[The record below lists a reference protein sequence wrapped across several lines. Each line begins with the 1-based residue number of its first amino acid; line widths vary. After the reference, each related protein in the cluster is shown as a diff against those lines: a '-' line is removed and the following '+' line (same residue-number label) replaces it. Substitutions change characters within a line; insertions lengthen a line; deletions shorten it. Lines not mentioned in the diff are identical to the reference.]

1 VKKIYL
7 ILFLSGI
14 FMISCQT
21 NKTGEMETK
30 NPFFEKYETPF
41 NVPDFEQ
48 INNDHF
54 IPAFR
59 KGMEDQMKEIEV
71 IANNNEEPS
80 FENTVVALEES
91 GVLLTRVSN
100 VFYNLLS
107 SITNDTLQN
116 IAKKVAPELSKH
128 RDDILLNAHL
138 FSRIKIVYGN
148 MDSLELNP
156 EQAKLL
162 DEAYKRFVRGGA
174 NLDENN
180 QGKLRKINEKLSLL
194 SLSFGDNLLAETNSF
209 TLVIDN
215 KEDLAG
221 LPEPVIAFAA
231 ETAAQKEMEGKWVFT
246 LQKPSM
252 IPFLQYSEKRNLRE
266 KIFKAYINRCNNGN
280 EYDNK
285 ENVVEIASLRLERAV
300 LLGYKNHADYVLEE
314 NMAKEPQKVYDFLNK
329 IWDPALLVATKEAN
343 ELQKMM
349 DAEGKN
355 GQLHPSDWWY
365 FAEKLRQQKYEL
377 DEEMLRPYFVLDNVR
392 EGAFYVAARLYGL
405 KIEERSDI
413 PKYHK
418 DVQVYEV
425 KEADGSHVGILYMDF
440 FPRDSKRGG
449 AWMSSYRKQYRRD
462 GENITPVITTNFNF
476 TKPIGDKPALLNF
489 EEVSTLFHEFGHALH
504 GLLSN
509 CQYRSLSGTSVA
521 RDFVELPSQIME
533 NWAAEPE
540 VMKVYAK
547 HYETGEPIPEN
558 LVEKLKKSKH
568 FNQGF
573 VAVEYLS
580 ACFLDMDW
588 HTIKKT
594 TEIDMLDF
602 EDISMNNIKMIPEI
616 VVRYRSTYFA
626 HIFSGGYSSGY
637 YSYIWAEVL
646 DADAFAAFKET
657 SLFDS
662 ETATKFRKNVLERG
676 GTDDPMNLYIK
687 FRGAEPKIE
696 PMLQRKGLN

>member
-1 VKKIYL
+1 
-7 ILFLSGI
+7 
-14 FMISCQT
+14 MISCQS
-21 NKTGEMETK
+21 NKTDEMEIK

-59 KGMEDQMKEIEV
+59 RGMEDQMKEIDV

-80 FENTVVALEES
+80 FENTVVAIEES
-91 GVLLTRVSN
+91 GGLLTNVSN

-107 SITNDTLQN
+107 SFTNDTLQN
-116 IAKKVAPELSKH
+116 IAKEIASDLSKH
-128 RDDILLNAHL
+128 RDDILLNAPL
-138 FSRIKIVYGN
+138 FSRIKIVYDN
-148 MDSLELNP
+148 MDALELNP

-174 NLDENN
+174 NLDEND
-180 QGKLRKINEKLSLL
+180 QEKLRKINGELSLL
-194 SLSFGDNLLAETNSF
+194 SLDFGDNLLAETNLF
-209 TLVIDN
+209 TLVIDK
-215 KEDLAG
+215 KEDLIG
-221 LPEPVIAFAA
+221 LPGQVITSAA

-252 IPFLQYSEKRNLRE
+252 IPFLQYSEKGNLRE
-266 KIFKAYINRCNNGN
+266 EIFKAYINRCNNGN

-285 ENVVEIASLRLERAV
+285 EKVTEIATLRLKRAV
-300 LLGYKNHADYVLEE
+300 LLGYQNHADYVLEE
-314 NMAKEPQKVYDFLNK
+314 NMAKEPQKVYDFLNN
-329 IWDPALLVATKEAN
+329 IWDPALLVAKKEAD

-392 EGAFYVAARLYGL
+392 EGAFYVANRLYGL

-425 KEADGSHVGILYMDF
+425 KETDGSHVGILYMDF

-476 TKPIGDKPALLNF
+476 TKPTGDKPALLNF

-509 CQYRSLSGTSVA
+509 CQYRSLSGTSVP
-521 RDFVELPSQIME
+521 RDFVELPAQIME

-573 VAVEYLS
+573 VSVEYLS

-588 HTIKKT
+588 HTIEKT
-594 TEIDMLDF
+594 TEIDILDF
-602 EDISMNNIKMIPEI
+602 EDISMDNIKMIPEI
-616 VVRYRSTYFA
+616 VVRYRSTYFV

-646 DADAFAAFKET
+646 DADAFEAFKET

-676 GTDDPMNLYIK
+676 GTDDPMKLYKK

-696 PMLQRKGLN
+696 PMLKRKGLI

>member
-1 VKKIYL
+1 
-7 ILFLSGI
+7 
-14 FMISCQT
+14 MISCQT

-80 FENTVVALEES
+80 FENTVVVLEES
-91 GVLLTRVSN
+91 GVLLIRVSN

-116 IAKKVAPELSKH
+116 IAKKIAPELSKH

-138 FSRIKIVYGN
+138 FSRIKIVYVN

-174 NLDENN
+174 NLDEND
-180 QGKLRKINEKLSLL
+180 QGEFRKINEKLSLL

-221 LPEPVIAFAA
+221 LPEPVIASAA

-252 IPFLQYSEKRNLRE
+252 IPFFQYSEKRNLRE

-280 EYDNK
+280 GYDNK
-285 ENVVEIASLRLERAV
+285 ENVVKIASLRLERAV

-329 IWDPALLVATKEAN
+329 IWDPALLVATKEAD
-343 ELQKMM
+343 ELQKVM

-365 FAEKLRQQKYEL
+365 YAEKLRQQKYEL

-476 TKPIGDKPALLNF
+476 TKPTGDKPALLNF

-521 RDFVELPSQIME
+521 RDFVELPAQIME
-533 NWAAEPE
+533 NWATEPE

-547 HYETGEPIPEN
+547 HYETGEPIPKN

-588 HTIKKT
+588 HTINKT

-602 EDISMNNIKMIPEI
+602 EDISMDNIKMIPEI

-662 ETATKFRKNVLERG
+662 KTATKFRENVLERG
-676 GTDDPMNLYIK
+676 GTDDPMKLYKK

-696 PMLQRKGLN
+696 PMLQRKGLI

>member
-1 VKKIYL
+1 
-7 ILFLSGI
+7 
-14 FMISCQT
+14 MISCQT

-138 FSRIKIVYGN
+138 FSRTKIVYGN

-174 NLDENN
+174 NLDEND

-221 LPEPVIAFAA
+221 LPEPVIASAA

-285 ENVVEIASLRLERAV
+285 ENVVEIASLRFERAV

-329 IWDPALLVATKEAN
+329 IWDPALLVATKEAD

-365 FAEKLRQQKYEL
+365 YAEKLRQQKYEL

-449 AWMSSYRKQYRRD
+449 AWMNSYRKQYRRD

-476 TKPIGDKPALLNF
+476 TKPTGDKPALLNF

-521 RDFVELPSQIME
+521 RDFVELPAQIME
-533 NWAAEPE
+533 NWATEPE

-588 HTIKKT
+588 HTIKKA

-602 EDISMNNIKMIPEI
+602 EDISMDNIKMIPEI

-676 GTDDPMNLYIK
+676 GTDDPMNLYKK

-696 PMLQRKGLN
+696 PMLQRKGLI

>member
-1 VKKIYL
+1 
-7 ILFLSGI
+7 
-14 FMISCQT
+14 
-21 NKTGEMETK
+21 METK

-59 KGMEDQMKEIEV
+59 KGIEYQMKEIEV

-162 DEAYKRFVRGGA
+162 DEAYKKFVRGGA
-174 NLDENN
+174 NLNENN
-180 QGKLRKINEKLSLL
+180 QGKLRKINEELSLL

-215 KEDLAG
+215 KENLAG
-221 LPEPVIAFAA
+221 LPGPVIASAA

-252 IPFLQYSEKRNLRE
+252 IPFLQYSENRNLRE

-329 IWDPALLVATKEAN
+329 IWDPALLMATKEAD
-343 ELQKMM
+343 ELQKMI

-365 FAEKLRQQKYEL
+365 YAEKLRQQKYEL

-392 EGAFYVAARLYGL
+392 EGAFYVATRLYGL

-476 TKPIGDKPALLNF
+476 TKPTGDKPALLNF

-521 RDFVELPSQIME
+521 RDFVELPAQIME
-533 NWAAEPE
+533 NWATEPE

-547 HYETGEPIPEN
+547 HYETGEPISEN

-588 HTIKKT
+588 HTNKMT

-602 EDISMNNIKMIPEI
+602 EDISMDNIKMIPEI

-676 GTDDPMNLYIK
+676 GTDDPMNLYKK

-696 PMLQRKGLN
+696 PMLQRKGLI

>member
-1 VKKIYL
+1 
-7 ILFLSGI
+7 
-14 FMISCQT
+14 MISCQT
-21 NKTGEMETK
+21 NKTSDMEAK

-48 INNDHF
+48 INNEHF

-59 KGMEDQMKEIEV
+59 KGMEDQMKEIMAIV
-71 IANNNEEPS
+71 NNNEEPS
-80 FENTVVALEES
+80 FENTVVVLEES
-91 GVLLTRVSN
+91 GVLLTNVSN
-100 VFYNLLS
+100 TFYNLLS
-107 SITNDTLQN
+107 SLTNDTLQS
-116 IAKKVAPELSKH
+116 IAKEVAPELSKH
-128 RDDILLNAHL
+128 RDDILLNARL
-138 FSRIKIVYGN
+138 FSRIKIVYNN
-148 MDSLELNP
+148 MESLELNP

-174 NLDENN
+174 NLGENE
-180 QGKLRKINEKLSLL
+180 QEKLRKINGKLSLL

-209 TLVIDN
+209 TLIIEN

-221 LPEPVIAFAA
+221 LPEPVIASAA

-252 IPFLQYSEKRNLRE
+252 IPFLQYSEKSNLRE
-266 KIFKAYINRCNNGN
+266 KIFKAYINRCNNDN

-285 ENVVEIASLRLERAV
+285 ENVTEIATLRLERSI
-300 LLGYKNHADYVLEE
+300 LLGYKTHADYVLEE
-314 NMAKEPQKVYDFLNK
+314 NMAKEPQKVYDFLKK
-329 IWDPALLVATKEAN
+329 IWDPALVVAKKEAD

-355 GQLHPSDWWY
+355 GQLHPCDWWY
-365 FAEKLRQQKYEL
+365 YAEKLRQQKYEL

-392 EGAFYVAARLYGL
+392 EGAFYVANRLYGL
-405 KIEERSDI
+405 KIEERTDI

-476 TKPIGDKPALLNF
+476 TKPTGDKPALLNF

-504 GLLSN
+504 GLLSD
-509 CQYRSLSGTSVA
+509 CQYRSLSGTSVP
-521 RDFVELPSQIME
+521 RDFVELPAQIME

-547 HYETGEPIPEN
+547 HYKTEEPIPED
-558 LVEKLKKSKH
+558 LIDKLKNSKH
-568 FNQGF
+568 FNQGY
-573 VAVEYLS
+573 VSVEYLS

-594 TEIDMLDF
+594 REIDVLDF
-602 EDISMNNIKMIPEI
+602 EDISMDNIKMIPEI
-616 VVRYRSTYFA
+616 VVRYRSSYFA

-662 ETATKFRKNVLERG
+662 ETATKFRENVLERG
-676 GTDDPMNLYIK
+676 GTDDPMNLYKK
-687 FRGAEPKIE
+687 FRGAEPRIE
-696 PMLQRKGLN
+696 PMLQRKGLI

>member
-1 VKKIYL
+1 
-7 ILFLSGI
+7 
-14 FMISCQT
+14 MISCQT
-21 NKTGEMETK
+21 NKTSDMEAK

-54 IPAFR
+54 LPAFR
-59 KGMEDQMKEIEV
+59 KGMEDQMKEIMA

-80 FENTVVALEES
+80 FENTIVALEES
-91 GVLLTRVSN
+91 GVLLTNVSN
-100 VFYNLLS
+100 TFYNLLS
-107 SITNDTLQN
+107 SLTNDTLQN
-116 IAKKVAPELSKH
+116 IAKEAAQELSKH
-128 RDDILLNAHL
+128 RDDILLNAPL
-138 FSRIKIVYGN
+138 FLRIKIVYNN

-174 NLDENN
+174 NLDENE
-180 QGKLRKINEKLSLL
+180 QEKLRKINEKLSLL

-209 TLVIDN
+209 TLIIEN

-221 LPEPVIAFAA
+221 LPEPVIASAA

-252 IPFLQYSEKRNLRE
+252 IPFLQYSKKSNLRE
-266 KIFKAYINRCNNGN
+266 KIFKAYINRCNNDN

-285 ENVVEIASLRLERAV
+285 ENVAEIATLRLERSV
-300 LLGYKNHADYVLEE
+300 LLGYKTHADYVLEE
-314 NMAKEPQKVYDFLNK
+314 NMAKEPQKVYDFLKK
-329 IWDPALLVATKEAN
+329 IWDPALVVAKKEAD

-355 GQLHPSDWWY
+355 GQLHPCDWWY
-365 FAEKLRQQKYEL
+365 YAEKLRQQKYEL

-392 EGAFYVAARLYGL
+392 EGAFYVANRLYGL
-405 KIEERSDI
+405 KIEERTDI

-418 DVQVYEV
+418 NVQVYEV

-449 AWMSSYRKQYRRD
+449 AWMNSYRKQYRRD

-476 TKPIGDKPALLNF
+476 TKPTGDKPALLNF

-504 GLLSN
+504 GLLSD
-509 CQYRSLSGTSVA
+509 CQYRSLSGTSVP
-521 RDFVELPSQIME
+521 RDFVELPAQIME

-547 HYETGEPIPEN
+547 HYKTGEPIPEN
-558 LVEKLKKSKH
+558 LVEKLEKSKH
-568 FNQGF
+568 FNQGY
-573 VAVEYLS
+573 VSVEYLS

-594 TEIDMLDF
+594 REIDVLDF
-602 EDISMNNIKMIPEI
+602 EDISMDNIKMIPEI
-616 VVRYRSTYFA
+616 VVRYRSSYFA

-662 ETATKFRKNVLERG
+662 ETATKFRENVLERG
-676 GTDDPMNLYIK
+676 GTDDPMNLYKK
-687 FRGAEPKIE
+687 FRGAEPRIE
-696 PMLQRKGLN
+696 PMLQRKGLI

>member
-1 VKKIYL
+1 
-7 ILFLSGI
+7 
-14 FMISCQT
+14 MISCQT
-21 NKTGEMETK
+21 NKTSDMEAK

-48 INNDHF
+48 INNEHF

-59 KGMEDQMKEIEV
+59 KGMEDQMKEIMAIV
-71 IANNNEEPS
+71 NNNEEPS
-80 FENTVVALEES
+80 FENTVVVLEES
-91 GVLLTRVSN
+91 GVLLTNVSN
-100 VFYNLLS
+100 TFYNLLS
-107 SITNDTLQN
+107 SLTNDTLQS
-116 IAKKVAPELSKH
+116 IAKEVAPELSKH
-128 RDDILLNAHL
+128 RDDILLNARL
-138 FSRIKIVYGN
+138 FSRIKIVYNN
-148 MDSLELNP
+148 MESLELNP

-162 DEAYKRFVRGGA
+162 DEAYKKFVRGGA
-174 NLDENN
+174 NLGENE
-180 QGKLRKINEKLSLL
+180 QEKLRKINGKLSLL
-194 SLSFGDNLLAETNSF
+194 SLDFGDNLLAETNSF
-209 TLVIDN
+209 TLIIEN

-221 LPEPVIAFAA
+221 LPEPVIASAA

-252 IPFLQYSEKRNLRE
+252 IPFLQYSEKSNLRE
-266 KIFKAYINRCNNGN
+266 KIFKAYINRCNNDN

-285 ENVVEIASLRLERAV
+285 ENVTEIATLRLERSI
-300 LLGYKNHADYVLEE
+300 LLGYKTHADYVLEE
-314 NMAKEPQKVYDFLNK
+314 NMAKEPQKVYDFLKK
-329 IWDPALLVATKEAN
+329 IWDPALVVAKKEAD

-355 GQLHPSDWWY
+355 GQLHPCDWWY
-365 FAEKLRQQKYEL
+365 YAEKLRQQKYEL
-377 DEEMLRPYFVLDNVR
+377 DEEMLRPYFVLENVR
-392 EGAFYVAARLYGL
+392 EGAFYVANRLYGL
-405 KIEERSDI
+405 KIEERTDI

-476 TKPIGDKPALLNF
+476 TKPTGDKPALLNF

-504 GLLSN
+504 GLLSD
-509 CQYRSLSGTSVA
+509 CQYRSLSGTSVP
-521 RDFVELPSQIME
+521 RDFVELPAQIME

-547 HYETGEPIPEN
+547 HYKTEEPIPED
-558 LVEKLKKSKH
+558 LIDKLKNSKH
-568 FNQGF
+568 FNQGY
-573 VAVEYLS
+573 VSVEYLS

-594 TEIDMLDF
+594 REIDVLDF
-602 EDISMNNIKMIPEI
+602 EDISMDNIKMIPEI
-616 VVRYRSTYFA
+616 VVRYRSSYFA

-662 ETATKFRKNVLERG
+662 ETATKFRENVLERG
-676 GTDDPMNLYIK
+676 GTDDPMNLYKK
-687 FRGAEPKIE
+687 FRGAEPRIE
-696 PMLQRKGLN
+696 PMLQRKGLI

>member
-1 VKKIYL
+1 
-7 ILFLSGI
+7 
-14 FMISCQT
+14 MISCQT

-138 FSRIKIVYGN
+138 FSRTKIVYGN

-174 NLDENN
+174 NLDEND
-180 QGKLRKINEKLSLL
+180 QGEFRKINEKLSLL

-215 KEDLAG
+215 NEDLAG
-221 LPEPVIAFAA
+221 LPEPVIASAA

-329 IWDPALLVATKEAN
+329 IWDPALLVATKEAD
-343 ELQKMM
+343 ELQKVM

-365 FAEKLRQQKYEL
+365 YAEKLRQQKYEL

-476 TKPIGDKPALLNF
+476 TKPTGDKPALLNF

-521 RDFVELPSQIME
+521 RDFVELPAQIME
-533 NWAAEPE
+533 NWATEPE

-602 EDISMNNIKMIPEI
+602 EDISMDNIKMIPEI

-696 PMLQRKGLN
+696 PMLQRKGLI

>member
-1 VKKIYL
+1 
-7 ILFLSGI
+7 
-14 FMISCQT
+14 MISCQT
-21 NKTGEMETK
+21 NMTGEMETK
-30 NPFFEKYETPF
+30 NPFFEKYKTPF

-54 IPAFR
+54 MPAFE
-59 KGMEDQMKEIEV
+59 KGMEDHKKEIEAIV
-71 IANNNEEPS
+71 NNKEEPS

-91 GVLLTRVSN
+91 GASLTKVSN
-100 VFYNLLS
+100 VFYNLLLS
-107 SITNDTLQN
+107 LTNDTLQN
-116 IAKKVAPELSKH
+116 IAKKIAPELSKH
-128 RDDILLNAHL
+128 RDDILLNAPL
-138 FSRIKIVYGN
+138 FSRIKIVN
-148 MDSLELNP
+148 DNKDVSELNS

-162 DEAYKRFVRGGA
+162 DETYKKFVRGGA
-174 NLDENN
+174 NLGEKDQE
-180 QGKLRKINEKLSLL
+180 KLRKINKELSLL
-194 SLSFGDNLLAETNSF
+194 SLYFGDNLLAETNSF

-215 KEDLAG
+215 EEDLIG
-221 LPEPVIAFAA
+221 LPEPVITSAA
-231 ETAAQKEMEGKWVFT
+231 ETAIRKNMEDKWVFT

-285 ENVVEIASLRLERAV
+285 EKVAEITILRLERAV

-329 IWDPALLVATKEAN
+329 IWDPALQVAMKEAD

-355 GQLHPSDWWY
+355 GQLHPWDWWY
-365 FAEKLRQQKYEL
+365 YAEKLRQQKYEL
-377 DEEMLRPYFVLDNVR
+377 DEEMLRPYFVLENVR
-392 EGAFYVAARLYGL
+392 KGAFYVANRLYGL
-405 KIEERSDI
+405 VIEERTDI

-425 KEADGSHVGILYMDF
+425 KEADGSHIGILYMDF

-449 AWMSSYRKQYRRD
+449 AWMNSYRKQYRRD

-476 TKPIGDKPALLNF
+476 TKPTGDKPALLNF

-509 CQYRSLSGTSVA
+509 CQYRSLSGTSVP
-521 RDFVELPSQIME
+521 RDFVELPAQIME

-558 LVEKLKKSKH
+558 LVDKLEKSKH

-573 VAVEYLS
+573 VSVEYLS
-580 ACFLDMDW
+580 ASFLDMDW
-588 HTIKKT
+588 HTIGKT
-594 TEIDMLDF
+594 TEIDVLDF
-602 EDISMNNIKMIPEI
+602 EDISMDNIKMIPEI
-616 VVRYRSTYFA
+616 IVRYRSTYFA

-662 ETATKFRKNVLERG
+662 EIAAKFRKNILERG
-676 GTDDPMNLYIK
+676 GTDDPMILYKK
-687 FRGAEPKIE
+687 FRGAEPEIE
-696 PMLQRKGLN
+696 PMLERKGLI

>member
-1 VKKIYL
+1 
-7 ILFLSGI
+7 
-14 FMISCQT
+14 MISCQT

>member
-1 VKKIYL
+1 
-7 ILFLSGI
+7 
-14 FMISCQT
+14 MISCQT
-21 NKTGEMETK
+21 NKTGDMETK
-30 NPFFEKYETPF
+30 NPFFEKSETPF

-48 INNDHF
+48 IDNDHF

-59 KGMEDQMKEIEV
+59 KGMEDHMEEIQV
-71 IANNNEEPS
+71 IANNNEGPT

-91 GVLLTRVSN
+91 GVLLTNVSN
-100 VFYNLLS
+100 TFYNLLS
-107 SITNDTLQN
+107 SLTNDTLQS
-116 IAKKVAPELSKH
+116 IAKEVAPELSKH

-138 FSRIKIVYGN
+138 FSRIKIVYNN

-174 NLDENN
+174 NLDENE
-180 QGKLRKINEKLSLL
+180 QEKLRKINEKLSLL

-209 TLVIDN
+209 TLIIEN

-221 LPEPVIAFAA
+221 LPEPVIASAA

-252 IPFLQYSEKRNLRE
+252 IPFLQYSEKSNLRE
-266 KIFKAYINRCNNGN
+266 KIFKAYINRCNNDN

-285 ENVVEIASLRLERAV
+285 EKVAEIATLRLERSV
-300 LLGYKNHADYVLEE
+300 LLGYKTHADYVLEE

-329 IWDPALLVATKEAN
+329 IWDPALVVAKTEAD

-355 GQLHPSDWWY
+355 GQLHPCDWWY
-365 FAEKLRQQKYEL
+365 YAEKLRQQKYEL

-392 EGAFYVAARLYGL
+392 EGAFYVANRLYGL
-405 KIEERSDI
+405 KIEERTDI

-476 TKPIGDKPALLNF
+476 TKPTGDKPALLNF

-504 GLLSN
+504 GLLSD
-509 CQYRSLSGTSVA
+509 CQYRSLSGTSVP
-521 RDFVELPSQIME
+521 RDFVELPAQIME

-547 HYETGEPIPEN
+547 HYKTGEPIPEN

-568 FNQGF
+568 FNQGY
-573 VAVEYLS
+573 VSVEYLS

-594 TEIDMLDF
+594 TEIDVLDF
-602 EDISMNNIKMIPEI
+602 EDISMDNIKMIPEI
-616 VVRYRSTYFA
+616 VVRYRSSYFA

-662 ETATKFRKNVLERG
+662 ETATKFRENVLERG
-676 GTDDPMNLYIK
+676 GTDDPMNLYKK
-687 FRGAEPKIE
+687 FRGAEPRIE
-696 PMLQRKGLN
+696 PMLQRKGLI

>member
-1 VKKIYL
+1 
-7 ILFLSGI
+7 
-14 FMISCQT
+14 MISCQT

-59 KGMEDQMKEIEV
+59 KGIEDQMKEISI

-128 RDDILLNAHL
+128 RDDILLNASL

-148 MDSLELNP
+148 MDSLELYP

-174 NLDENN
+174 NLDEND

-221 LPEPVIAFAA
+221 LPGPVIASAA

-285 ENVVEIASLRLERAV
+285 
-300 LLGYKNHADYVLEE
+300 
-314 NMAKEPQKVYDFLNK
+314 
-329 IWDPALLVATKEAN
+329 
-343 ELQKMM
+343 
-349 DAEGKN
+349 
-355 GQLHPSDWWY
+355 
-365 FAEKLRQQKYEL
+365 
-377 DEEMLRPYFVLDNVR
+377 
-392 EGAFYVAARLYGL
+392 GL
-405 KIEERSDI
+405 
-413 PKYHK
+413 P
-418 DVQVYEV
+418 
-425 KEADGSHVGILYMDF
+425 F
-440 FPRDSKRGG
+440 
-449 AWMSSYRKQYRRD
+449 
-462 GENITPVITTNFNF
+462 
-476 TKPIGDKPALLNF
+476 
-489 EEVSTLFHEFGHALH
+489 
-504 GLLSN
+504 
-509 CQYRSLSGTSVA
+509 
-521 RDFVELPSQIME
+521 
-533 NWAAEPE
+533 
-540 VMKVYAK
+540 
-547 HYETGEPIPEN
+547 
-558 LVEKLKKSKH
+558 
-568 FNQGF
+568 
-573 VAVEYLS
+573 
-580 ACFLDMDW
+580 
-588 HTIKKT
+588 
-594 TEIDMLDF
+594 
-602 EDISMNNIKMIPEI
+602 
-616 VVRYRSTYFA
+616 
-626 HIFSGGYSSGY
+626 
-637 YSYIWAEVL
+637 
-646 DADAFAAFKET
+646 
-657 SLFDS
+657 
-662 ETATKFRKNVLERG
+662 
-676 GTDDPMNLYIK
+676 
-687 FRGAEPKIE
+687 
-696 PMLQRKGLN
+696 

>member
-1 VKKIYL
+1 
-7 ILFLSGI
+7 
-14 FMISCQT
+14 MISCQI

-174 NLDENN
+174 NLDEND

-221 LPEPVIAFAA
+221 LPEPVIASAA

-285 ENVVEIASLRLERAV
+285 ENVVEIASLRFERAV

-329 IWDPALLVATKEAN
+329 IWDPALLVATKEAD

-365 FAEKLRQQKYEL
+365 YAEKLRQQKYEL

-413 PKYHK
+413 SKYHK

-476 TKPIGDKPALLNF
+476 TKPTGDKPALLNF

-521 RDFVELPSQIME
+521 RDFVELPAQIME
-533 NWAAEPE
+533 NWATEPE

-588 HTIKKT
+588 HTNKMT

-602 EDISMNNIKMIPEI
+602 EDISMDNIKMIPEI

-676 GTDDPMNLYIK
+676 GTDDPMNLYKK

-696 PMLQRKGLN
+696 PMLQRKGLI

>member
-1 VKKIYL
+1 
-7 ILFLSGI
+7 
-14 FMISCQT
+14 MISCQT

-174 NLDENN
+174 NLDEND
-180 QGKLRKINEKLSLL
+180 QGEFRKINEKLSLL

-221 LPEPVIAFAA
+221 LPEPVIASAA

-329 IWDPALLVATKEAN
+329 IWDPALLVATKEAD

-365 FAEKLRQQKYEL
+365 YAEKLRQQKYEL

-476 TKPIGDKPALLNF
+476 TKPTGDKPALLNF

-521 RDFVELPSQIME
+521 RDFVELPAQIME
-533 NWAAEPE
+533 NWATEPE

-588 HTIKKT
+588 HTNKMT

-602 EDISMNNIKMIPEI
+602 EDISMDNIKMIPEI

-696 PMLQRKGLN
+696 PMLQRKGLI

>member
-1 VKKIYL
+1 
-7 ILFLSGI
+7 
-14 FMISCQT
+14 MISCQT

-54 IPAFR
+54 LPAFR
-59 KGMEDQMKEIEV
+59 KGMEDQMKEIMAIV
-71 IANNNEEPS
+71 NNNEKPS

-91 GVLLTRVSN
+91 GALLTNVSN

-107 SITNDTLQN
+107 SLTNDTLQN
-116 IAKKVAPELSKH
+116 IAKDLAPEVSRH
-128 RDDILLNAHL
+128 RDDILLNARL
-138 FSRIKIVYGN
+138 FSKIKIIYGN

-162 DEAYKRFVRGGA
+162 DETYKRFVRGGA
-174 NLDENN
+174 NLDEKD
-180 QGKLRKINEKLSLL
+180 QEKLRKINEKLSLL

-209 TLVIDN
+209 TLVIEN

-221 LPEPVIAFAA
+221 LPEPVIASAA
-231 ETAAQKEMEGKWVFT
+231 ETAAQKEMDGKWVFT

-252 IPFLQYSEKRNLRE
+252 IPFLQYSEKSNLRE
-266 KIFKAYINRCNNGN
+266 KIFKAYINRCNNDN

-285 ENVVEIASLRLERAV
+285 ENVAEIATLRLERAV
-300 LLGYKNHADYVLEE
+300 LLGYKTHADYVLEK
-314 NMAKEPQKVYDFLNK
+314 NMAKDPQKVFDFLNK
-329 IWDPALLVATKEAN
+329 IWDPALVVAKKEAD

-349 DAEGKN
+349 DAEGEN

-365 FAEKLRQQKYEL
+365 YAEKLRQQKYDL

-392 EGAFYVAARLYGL
+392 EGAFYVANRLYGL
-405 KIEERSDI
+405 KIEERTDI
-413 PKYHK
+413 PKYQK

-425 KEADGSHVGILYMDF
+425 KEADGTHIGILYMDF

-476 TKPIGDKPALLNF
+476 TKPTGDKPALLNF

-509 CQYRSLSGTSVA
+509 CQYRSLSGTSVP

-547 HYETGEPIPEN
+547 HYETGEPIPEY
-558 LVEKLKKSKH
+558 LIEKLEKSKH

-573 VAVEYLS
+573 VTVEYLS

-594 TEIDMLDF
+594 TETDVLDF
-602 EDISMNNIKMIPEI
+602 EDISMDNIKMIPEI

-626 HIFSGGYSSGY
+626 HIFSGGYSSSY

-662 ETATKFRKNVLERG
+662 ETATRFRKNVLERG
-676 GTDDPMNLYIK
+676 GTDDPMKLYK
-687 FRGAEPKIE
+687 NFRGADPKIE
-696 PMLQRKGLN
+696 PMLQRKGLI

>member
-1 VKKIYL
+1 
-7 ILFLSGI
+7 
-14 FMISCQT
+14 MISCQT

-80 FENTVVALEES
+80 FENTVVTLEES

-138 FSRIKIVYGN
+138 FSRIKIIYGN

-174 NLDENN
+174 NLDEND
-180 QGKLRKINEKLSLL
+180 QGKLRKINEELSILSLD
-194 SLSFGDNLLAETNSF
+194 FGDNLLAETNSF

-221 LPEPVIAFAA
+221 LPEPVIASSA

-252 IPFLQYSEKRNLRE
+252 IPFLQYSENRNLRE

-329 IWDPALLVATKEAN
+329 IWDPALLVATKEAD

-365 FAEKLRQQKYEL
+365 YAEKLRQQKYEL

-425 KEADGSHVGILYMDF
+425 KESDGSHVGILYMDF

-476 TKPIGDKPALLNF
+476 TKPAGDKPALLNF

-521 RDFVELPSQIME
+521 RDFVELPAQIMQ
-533 NWAAEPE
+533 NWATEPE

-588 HTIKKT
+588 HTIKKA

-602 EDISMNNIKMIPEI
+602 EDISMDNIKMIPEI

-676 GTDDPMNLYIK
+676 GTDDPMKLYKK

-696 PMLQRKGLN
+696 PMLQRKGLI

>member
-1 VKKIYL
+1 MKKKYL

-116 IAKKVAPELSKH
+116 IAKKAAPELSKH

-162 DEAYKRFVRGGA
+162 DEAYKKFVRGGA
-174 NLDENN
+174 NLNENN

-215 KEDLAG
+215 NEDLAG
-221 LPEPVIAFAA
+221 LPGPVIASAA

-285 ENVVEIASLRLERAV
+285 ENVVEIASLRFERAV

-329 IWDPALLVATKEAN
+329 IWDPALLVATKESD

-365 FAEKLRQQKYEL
+365 YAEKLRQQKYEL

-413 PKYHK
+413 SKYHK

-476 TKPIGDKPALLNF
+476 TKPTGDKPALLNF

-521 RDFVELPSQIME
+521 RDFVELPAQIME
-533 NWAAEPE
+533 NWATEPE

-588 HTIKKT
+588 HTNKMT

-602 EDISMNNIKMIPEI
+602 EDISMDNIKMIPEI

-676 GTDDPMNLYIK
+676 GTDDPMNLYKK

-696 PMLQRKGLN
+696 PMLQRKGLI

>member
-1 VKKIYL
+1 
-7 ILFLSGI
+7 
-14 FMISCQT
+14 MISCQF

-174 NLDENN
+174 NLDEND

-221 LPEPVIAFAA
+221 LPEPVIASAA

-285 ENVVEIASLRLERAV
+285 ENVVEIASLRFERAV

-329 IWDPALLVATKEAN
+329 IWDPALLVATKEAD
-343 ELQKMM
+343 ELQKVM

-365 FAEKLRQQKYEL
+365 YAEKLRQQKYEL

-476 TKPIGDKPALLNF
+476 TKPTGDKPALLNF

-521 RDFVELPSQIME
+521 RDFVELPAQIME
-533 NWAAEPE
+533 NWATEPE

-588 HTIKKT
+588 HTINKT

-602 EDISMNNIKMIPEI
+602 EDISMDNIKMIPEI

-696 PMLQRKGLN
+696 PMLQRKGLI

>member
-1 VKKIYL
+1 
-7 ILFLSGI
+7 
-14 FMISCQT
+14 MISCQT
-21 NKTGEMETK
+21 NKTSDMEAK

-48 INNDHF
+48 INNEHF

-59 KGMEDQMKEIEV
+59 KGMEDQMKEIMAIV
-71 IANNNEEPS
+71 NNNEEPS
-80 FENTVVALEES
+80 FENTVVVLEES
-91 GVLLTRVSN
+91 GVLLTNVSN
-100 VFYNLLS
+100 TFYNLLS
-107 SITNDTLQN
+107 SLTNDTLQS
-116 IAKKVAPELSKH
+116 IAKEVAPELSKH
-128 RDDILLNAHL
+128 RDDILLNARL
-138 FSRIKIVYGN
+138 FSRIKIVYNN
-148 MDSLELNP
+148 MESLELNP

-162 DEAYKRFVRGGA
+162 DEAYKKFVRGGA
-174 NLDENN
+174 NLGENE
-180 QGKLRKINEKLSLL
+180 QEKLRKINGKLSLL

-209 TLVIDN
+209 TLIIEN

-221 LPEPVIAFAA
+221 LPEPVIASAA

-252 IPFLQYSEKRNLRE
+252 IPFLQYSEKSNLRE
-266 KIFKAYINRCNNGN
+266 KIFKAYINRCNNDN

-285 ENVVEIASLRLERAV
+285 ENVTEIATLRLERSI
-300 LLGYKNHADYVLEE
+300 LLGYKTHADYVLEE

-329 IWDPALLVATKEAN
+329 IWDPALLVAKKEAD

-355 GQLHPSDWWY
+355 GQLHPCDWWY
-365 FAEKLRQQKYEL
+365 YAEKLRQQKYEL

-392 EGAFYVAARLYGL
+392 EGAFYVANRLYGL
-405 KIEERSDI
+405 KIEERTDI

-476 TKPIGDKPALLNF
+476 TKPTGDKPALLNF

-504 GLLSN
+504 GLLSD
-509 CQYRSLSGTSVA
+509 CQYRSLSGTSVP
-521 RDFVELPSQIME
+521 RDFVELPAQIME

-547 HYETGEPIPEN
+547 HYKTEEPIPED
-558 LVEKLKKSKH
+558 LIDKLKNSKH
-568 FNQGF
+568 FNQGY
-573 VAVEYLS
+573 VSVEYLS

-594 TEIDMLDF
+594 REIDVLDF
-602 EDISMNNIKMIPEI
+602 EDISMDNIKMIPEI
-616 VVRYRSTYFA
+616 VVRYRSSYFA

-662 ETATKFRKNVLERG
+662 ETATKFRENVLERG
-676 GTDDPMNLYIK
+676 GTDDPMNLYKK
-687 FRGAEPKIE
+687 FRGAEPRIE
-696 PMLQRKGLN
+696 PMLQRKGLI

>member
-1 VKKIYL
+1 
-7 ILFLSGI
+7 
-14 FMISCQT
+14 MISCQT

-41 NVPDFEQ
+41 NVPDFEH
-48 INNDHF
+48 IKNDHF

-59 KGMEDQMKEIEV
+59 EGMEDHMKEIVV
-71 IANNNEEPS
+71 IAGNNEEPS
-80 FENTVVALEES
+80 FENTMVALEES

-107 SITNDTLQN
+107 SLTNDTLQN
-116 IAKKVAPELSKH
+116 IAKKIAPELSKH
-128 RDDILLNAHL
+128 RDDILLNAQL
-138 FSRIKIVYGN
+138 FSRIKIVYDN
-148 MDSLELNP
+148 MDSLELDP

-174 NLDENN
+174 NLDEND
-180 QGKLRKINEKLSLL
+180 QEKLRKINGELSLL

-209 TLVIDN
+209 TMVIDK

-221 LPEPVIAFAA
+221 LPGRVIASAA

-252 IPFLQYSEKRNLRE
+252 IPFLQYSEKGNLRE

-285 ENVVEIASLRLERAV
+285 EKVAEIAKLRLERAV
-300 LLGYKNHADYVLEE
+300 LLGYKNHADYILEK
-314 NMAKEPQKVYDFLNK
+314 NMAKEPQTVYDFLNK
-329 IWDPALLVATKEAN
+329 IWDPALLVAKKEAD

-349 DAEGKN
+349 DDEGKN

-365 FAEKLRQQKYEL
+365 YAEKLRQQKYEL

-392 EGAFYVAARLYGL
+392 EGAFYVATRLYGL

-413 PKYHK
+413 PKHHK

-425 KEADGSHVGILYMDF
+425 KEADGSHIGILYMDF

-449 AWMSSYRKQYRRD
+449 AWMISYRKQYRRD

-504 GLLSN
+504 GLLSD
-509 CQYRSLSGTSVA
+509 CQYRSLSGTSVP
-521 RDFVELPSQIME
+521 RDFVELPAQIME

-558 LVEKLKKSKH
+558 LIEKLKKSKH

-594 TEIDMLDF
+594 TGIEMLDL
-602 EDISMNNIKMIPEI
+602 EDISMDNIKMIPEI

-662 ETATKFRKNVLERG
+662 ETAIKFRENVLERG
-676 GTDDPMNLYIK
+676 GTDDPMKLYKK
-687 FRGAEPKIE
+687 FRGAEPEIE
-696 PMLQRKGLN
+696 PMLQRKGLI

>member
-1 VKKIYL
+1 
-7 ILFLSGI
+7 
-14 FMISCQT
+14 MISCQI

-138 FSRIKIVYGN
+138 FTRIKIVYGN

-174 NLDENN
+174 NLNENN

-221 LPEPVIAFAA
+221 LPGPVIASAA

-252 IPFLQYSEKRNLRE
+252 IPFLQYSEKRKLRE

-285 ENVVEIASLRLERAV
+285 ENVVEIASLRFERAV

-329 IWDPALLVATKEAN
+329 IWDPALLVATKEAD

-365 FAEKLRQQKYEL
+365 YAEKLRQQKYEL

-476 TKPIGDKPALLNF
+476 TKPTGDKPALLNF

-521 RDFVELPSQIME
+521 RDFVELPAQIME
-533 NWAAEPE
+533 NWATEPE

-588 HTIKKT
+588 HTIKKA

-602 EDISMNNIKMIPEI
+602 EDISMDNIKMIPEI

-676 GTDDPMNLYIK
+676 GTDDPMNLYKK

-696 PMLQRKGLN
+696 PMLQRKGLI

>member
-1 VKKIYL
+1 
-7 ILFLSGI
+7 
-14 FMISCQT
+14 MISCQT

-174 NLDENN
+174 NLNENN

-221 LPEPVIAFAA
+221 LPEPVIASAA

-285 ENVVEIASLRLERAV
+285 ENVVEIASLRFERAV

-329 IWDPALLVATKEAN
+329 IWDPALLVATKEAD

-365 FAEKLRQQKYEL
+365 YAEKLRQQKYEL

-413 PKYHK
+413 PKYRK

-449 AWMSSYRKQYRRD
+449 AWMNSYRKQYRRD

-476 TKPIGDKPALLNF
+476 TKPTGDKPALLNF

-521 RDFVELPSQIME
+521 RDFVELPAQIME
-533 NWAAEPE
+533 NWATEPE

-588 HTIKKT
+588 HTIKKA

-602 EDISMNNIKMIPEI
+602 EDISMDNIKMIPEI

-676 GTDDPMNLYIK
+676 GTDDPMNLYKK

-696 PMLQRKGLN
+696 PMLQRKGLI

>member
-1 VKKIYL
+1 
-7 ILFLSGI
+7 
-14 FMISCQT
+14 MISCQI

-174 NLDENN
+174 NLDEND
-180 QGKLRKINEKLSLL
+180 QGEFRKINEKLSLL

-215 KEDLAG
+215 NEDLAG
-221 LPEPVIAFAA
+221 LPEPVIASAA

-252 IPFLQYSEKRNLRE
+252 IPFLQYSEKRNFRE

-329 IWDPALLVATKEAN
+329 IWDPALLVATKEAD

-365 FAEKLRQQKYEL
+365 YAEKLRQQKYEL

-476 TKPIGDKPALLNF
+476 TKPTGDKPALLNF

-521 RDFVELPSQIME
+521 RDFVELPAQIME
-533 NWAAEPE
+533 NWATEPE

-588 HTIKKT
+588 HTNKMT

-602 EDISMNNIKMIPEI
+602 EDISMDNIKMIPEI

-696 PMLQRKGLN
+696 PMLQRKGLI

>member
-1 VKKIYL
+1 
-7 ILFLSGI
+7 
-14 FMISCQT
+14 MISCQT

-138 FSRIKIVYGN
+138 FTRIKIVYGN

-174 NLDENN
+174 NLDEND

-209 TLVIDN
+209 ILVIDN

-221 LPEPVIAFAA
+221 LPGPVIASAA

-252 IPFLQYSEKRNLRE
+252 IPFLQYSEKRKLRE

-285 ENVVEIASLRLERAV
+285 ENVVEIASLRFERAV

-329 IWDPALLVATKEAN
+329 IWDPALLVATKEAD

-365 FAEKLRQQKYEL
+365 YAEKLRQQKYEL

-476 TKPIGDKPALLNF
+476 TKPTGDKPALLNF

-521 RDFVELPSQIME
+521 RDFVELPAQIME
-533 NWAAEPE
+533 NWATEPE

-588 HTIKKT
+588 HTIKKA
-594 TEIDMLDF
+594 TEIDILDF
-602 EDISMNNIKMIPEI
+602 EDISMDNIKMIPEI

-676 GTDDPMNLYIK
+676 GTDDPMNLYKK

-696 PMLQRKGLN
+696 PMLQRKGLI

>member
-1 VKKIYL
+1 
-7 ILFLSGI
+7 
-14 FMISCQT
+14 MISCQT

-138 FSRIKIVYGN
+138 FSRTKIVYGN

-174 NLDENN
+174 NLDEND

-221 LPEPVIAFAA
+221 LPEPVIASAA

-285 ENVVEIASLRLERAV
+285 ENVVEIASLRFERAV

-329 IWDPALLVATKEAN
+329 IWDPALLVATKEAD
-343 ELQKMM
+343 ELQKVM

-355 GQLHPSDWWY
+355 WQLHPSDWWY
-365 FAEKLRQQKYEL
+365 YAEKLRQQKYEL

-476 TKPIGDKPALLNF
+476 TKPTGDKPALLNF

-521 RDFVELPSQIME
+521 RDFVELPAQIME
-533 NWAAEPE
+533 NWATEPE

-588 HTIKKT
+588 HTIKKA

-602 EDISMNNIKMIPEI
+602 EDISMDNIKMIPEI
-616 VVRYRSTYFA
+616 VVRYRNTYFA

-676 GTDDPMNLYIK
+676 GTDDPMNLYKK

-696 PMLQRKGLN
+696 PMLQRKGLI

>member
-1 VKKIYL
+1 
-7 ILFLSGI
+7 
-14 FMISCQT
+14 MISCQI

-80 FENTVVALEES
+80 FENAVVALEES

-138 FSRIKIVYGN
+138 FSRVKIVYGN

-174 NLDENN
+174 NLDEND

-221 LPEPVIAFAA
+221 LPEPVIASAA

-285 ENVVEIASLRLERAV
+285 ENVVEIASLRFERAV

-329 IWDPALLVATKEAN
+329 IWDPALLVATKEAD

-365 FAEKLRQQKYEL
+365 YAEKLRQQKYEL

-476 TKPIGDKPALLNF
+476 TKPTGDKPALLNF

-521 RDFVELPSQIME
+521 RDFVELPAQIME
-533 NWAAEPE
+533 NWATEPE

-588 HTIKKT
+588 HTNKMT

-602 EDISMNNIKMIPEI
+602 EDISMDNIKMIPEI

-676 GTDDPMNLYIK
+676 GTDDPMNLYKK

-696 PMLQRKGLN
+696 PMLQRKGLI

>member
-1 VKKIYL
+1 
-7 ILFLSGI
+7 
-14 FMISCQT
+14 MISCQT
-21 NKTGEMETK
+21 NKTSDMEAK

-48 INNDHF
+48 INNEHF

-59 KGMEDQMKEIEV
+59 KGMEDQMKEIMAIV
-71 IANNNEEPS
+71 NNNEEPS
-80 FENTVVALEES
+80 FENTVVVLEES
-91 GVLLTRVSN
+91 GVLLTNVSN
-100 VFYNLLS
+100 TFYNLLS
-107 SITNDTLQN
+107 SLTNDTLQS
-116 IAKKVAPELSKH
+116 IAKEVAPELSKH
-128 RDDILLNAHL
+128 RDDILLNARL
-138 FSRIKIVYGN
+138 FSRIKIVYNN
-148 MDSLELNP
+148 MESLELNP

-162 DEAYKRFVRGGA
+162 DEAYKKFVRGGA
-174 NLDENN
+174 NLGENE
-180 QGKLRKINEKLSLL
+180 QEKLRKINGKLSLL

-209 TLVIDN
+209 TLIIEN

-221 LPEPVIAFAA
+221 LPEPVIASAA

-252 IPFLQYSEKRNLRE
+252 IPFLQYSEKSNLRE
-266 KIFKAYINRCNNGN
+266 KIFKAYINRCNNDN

-285 ENVVEIASLRLERAV
+285 ENVTEIATLRLERSI
-300 LLGYKNHADYVLEE
+300 LLGYKTHADYVLEE
-314 NMAKEPQKVYDFLNK
+314 NMAKEPQKVYDFLKK
-329 IWDPALLVATKEAN
+329 IWDPALVVAKKEAD

-355 GQLHPSDWWY
+355 GQLHPCDWWY
-365 FAEKLRQQKYEL
+365 YAEKLRQQKYEL

-392 EGAFYVAARLYGL
+392 EGAFYVANRLYGL
-405 KIEERSDI
+405 KIEERTDI

-476 TKPIGDKPALLNF
+476 TKPTGDKPALLNF

-504 GLLSN
+504 GLLSD
-509 CQYRSLSGTSVA
+509 CQYRSLSGTSVP
-521 RDFVELPSQIME
+521 RDFVELPAQIME

-547 HYETGEPIPEN
+547 HYKTEEPIPED
-558 LVEKLKKSKH
+558 LIDKLKNSKH
-568 FNQGF
+568 FNQGY
-573 VAVEYLS
+573 VSVEYLS

-594 TEIDMLDF
+594 REIDVLDF
-602 EDISMNNIKMIPEI
+602 EDISMDNIKMIPEI
-616 VVRYRSTYFA
+616 VVRYRSSYFA

-662 ETATKFRKNVLERG
+662 ETATKFRENVLERG
-676 GTDDPMNLYIK
+676 GTDDPMNLYKK
-687 FRGAEPKIE
+687 FRGAEPRIE
-696 PMLQRKGLN
+696 PMLQRKGLI

>member
-1 VKKIYL
+1 
-7 ILFLSGI
+7 
-14 FMISCQT
+14 MISCQI

-221 LPEPVIAFAA
+221 LPGPVIASAA

-285 ENVVEIASLRLERAV
+285 ENVVEIASLRFERAV

-329 IWDPALLVATKEAN
+329 IWDPALLVATKEAD
-343 ELQKMM
+343 ELQKVM

-355 GQLHPSDWWY
+355 WQLHPSDWWY
-365 FAEKLRQQKYEL
+365 YAEKLRQQKYEL

-476 TKPIGDKPALLNF
+476 TKPTGDKPALLNF

-521 RDFVELPSQIME
+521 RDFVELPAQIME
-533 NWAAEPE
+533 NWATEPE

-588 HTIKKT
+588 HTNKMT

-602 EDISMNNIKMIPEI
+602 EDISMDNIKMIPEI

-676 GTDDPMNLYIK
+676 GTDDPMNLYKK

-696 PMLQRKGLN
+696 PMLQRKGLI

>member
-1 VKKIYL
+1 
-7 ILFLSGI
+7 
-14 FMISCQT
+14 MISCQT

-54 IPAFR
+54 LPAFR
-59 KGMEDQMKEIEV
+59 KGMEDQMKEIMAIV
-71 IANNNEEPS
+71 NNNEKPS

-91 GVLLTRVSN
+91 GALLTNVSN

-107 SITNDTLQN
+107 SLTNDTLQN
-116 IAKKVAPELSKH
+116 IAKDLAPEVSRH
-128 RDDILLNAHL
+128 RDDILLNARL
-138 FSRIKIVYGN
+138 FSKIKIIYGN

-162 DEAYKRFVRGGA
+162 DETYKRFVRGGA
-174 NLDENN
+174 NLDEKD
-180 QGKLRKINEKLSLL
+180 QEKLRKINEKLSLL

-209 TLVIDN
+209 TLVIEN

-221 LPEPVIAFAA
+221 LPEPVIASAA
-231 ETAAQKEMEGKWVFT
+231 ETAAQKEMDGKWVFT

-252 IPFLQYSEKRNLRE
+252 IPFLQYSEKSNLRE
-266 KIFKAYINRCNNGN
+266 KIFKAYINRCNNDN

-285 ENVVEIASLRLERAV
+285 ENVAEIATLRLERAV
-300 LLGYKNHADYVLEE
+300 LLGYKTHADYVLEK

-329 IWDPALLVATKEAN
+329 IWDPALVVAKKEAD

-349 DAEGKN
+349 DAEGEN

-365 FAEKLRQQKYEL
+365 YAEKLRQQKYDL

-392 EGAFYVAARLYGL
+392 EGAFYVANRLYGL
-405 KIEERSDI
+405 KIEERTDI
-413 PKYHK
+413 PKYQK

-425 KEADGSHVGILYMDF
+425 KEADGTHIGILYMDF

-476 TKPIGDKPALLNF
+476 TKPTGDKPALLNF

-509 CQYRSLSGTSVA
+509 CQYRSLSGTSVP

-547 HYETGEPIPEN
+547 HYETGEPIPEY
-558 LVEKLKKSKH
+558 LIEKLEKSKH

-573 VAVEYLS
+573 VTVEYLS

-594 TEIDMLDF
+594 TETDVLDF
-602 EDISMNNIKMIPEI
+602 EDISMDNIKMIPEI

-626 HIFSGGYSSGY
+626 HIFSGGYSSSY

-662 ETATKFRKNVLERG
+662 ETATRFRKNVLERG
-676 GTDDPMNLYIK
+676 GTDDPMKLYK
-687 FRGAEPKIE
+687 NFRGADPKIE
-696 PMLQRKGLN
+696 PMLQRKGLI

>member
-1 VKKIYL
+1 MKKKYL

-116 IAKKVAPELSKH
+116 IAKKAAPELSKH

-162 DEAYKRFVRGGA
+162 DEAYKKFVRGGA
-174 NLDENN
+174 NLNENN

-215 KEDLAG
+215 NEDLAG
-221 LPEPVIAFAA
+221 LPGPVIASAA

-285 ENVVEIASLRLERAV
+285 ENVVEIASLRFERAV

-329 IWDPALLVATKEAN
+329 IWDPALLVATKESD

-365 FAEKLRQQKYEL
+365 YAEKLRQQKYEL

-413 PKYHK
+413 SKYHK

-476 TKPIGDKPALLNF
+476 TKPTGDKPALLNF

-521 RDFVELPSQIME
+521 RDFVELPAQIME
-533 NWAAEPE
+533 NWATEPE

-588 HTIKKT
+588 HTNKMT

-602 EDISMNNIKMIPEI
+602 EDISMDNIKMIPEI

-662 ETATKFRKNVLERG
+662 ETATKFRENVLERG

-696 PMLQRKGLN
+696 PMLQRKGLI

>member
-1 VKKIYL
+1 
-7 ILFLSGI
+7 
-14 FMISCQT
+14 MISCQT
-21 NKTGEMETK
+21 KKSGKMETK
-30 NPFFEKYETPF
+30 NPFFEKSETPF

-48 INNDHF
+48 IDNDHF

-59 KGMEDQMKEIEV
+59 KGMEDHMEEIQV
-71 IANNNEEPS
+71 IANNNEGPT

-91 GVLLTRVSN
+91 GVLLTNVSN

-107 SITNDTLQN
+107 SLTNDTLQN
-116 IAKKVAPELSKH
+116 IAKEAAPELSKH
-128 RDDILLNAHL
+128 RDDILLNAPL
-138 FSRIKIVYGN
+138 FLRIKIVYNN

-174 NLDENN
+174 NLDENE
-180 QGKLRKINEKLSLL
+180 QEKLRKINEKLSLL
-194 SLSFGDNLLAETNSF
+194 SLDFGDNLLAETNSF
-209 TLVIDN
+209 TLIIEN

-221 LPEPVIAFAA
+221 LPEPVIASAA

-252 IPFLQYSEKRNLRE
+252 IPFLQYSEKSNLRE
-266 KIFKAYINRCNNGN
+266 KIFKAYINRCNNDN

-285 ENVVEIASLRLERAV
+285 EKVAEIATLRLERSV
-300 LLGYKNHADYVLEE
+300 LLGYKTHADYVLEE
-314 NMAKEPQKVYDFLNK
+314 NMAKEPQKVYDFLKK
-329 IWDPALLVATKEAN
+329 IWDPALVVAKKEAD

-355 GQLHPSDWWY
+355 GQLHPCDWWY
-365 FAEKLRQQKYEL
+365 YAEKLRQQKYEL

-392 EGAFYVAARLYGL
+392 EGAFYVANRLYGL
-405 KIEERSDI
+405 KIEERTDI

-418 DVQVYEV
+418 NVQVYEV

-476 TKPIGDKPALLNF
+476 TKPTGDKPALLNF

-504 GLLSN
+504 GLLSD
-509 CQYRSLSGTSVA
+509 CQYRSLSGTSVP
-521 RDFVELPSQIME
+521 RDFVELPAQIME

-547 HYETGEPIPEN
+547 HYKTGEPIPEN

-568 FNQGF
+568 FNQGY
-573 VAVEYLS
+573 VSVEYLS

-594 TEIDMLDF
+594 REIDVLEF
-602 EDISMNNIKMIPEI
+602 EDISMDNIKMIPEI
-616 VVRYRSTYFA
+616 VVRYRSSYFA

-662 ETATKFRKNVLERG
+662 ETATKFRENVLERG
-676 GTDDPMNLYIK
+676 GTDDPMNLYKK
-687 FRGAEPKIE
+687 FRGAEPGIE
-696 PMLQRKGLN
+696 PMLQRKGLIIH

>member
-1 VKKIYL
+1 
-7 ILFLSGI
+7 
-14 FMISCQT
+14 
-21 NKTGEMETK
+21 
-30 NPFFEKYETPF
+30 
-41 NVPDFEQ
+41 
-48 INNDHF
+48 
-54 IPAFR
+54 
-59 KGMEDQMKEIEV
+59 
-71 IANNNEEPS
+71 
-80 FENTVVALEES
+80 
-91 GVLLTRVSN
+91 
-100 VFYNLLS
+100 LS
-107 SITNDTLQN
+107 SLTNDNLQN
-116 IAKKVAPELSKH
+116 IAKEVAPELSKH

-138 FSRIKIVYGN
+138 FSRIKIVYDN
-148 MDSLELNP
+148 MDALELNP

-174 NLDENN
+174 NLDEND
-180 QGKLRKINEKLSLL
+180 QEILRKINKELSLL

-209 TLVIDN
+209 TLVIDK
-215 KEDLAG
+215 KEDLTG
-221 LPEPVIAFAA
+221 LPGQVIASAA
-231 ETAAQKEMEGKWVFT
+231 EAAAQKDMEGKWVFT

-252 IPFLQYSEKRNLRE
+252 IPFLQYSEKSNLRE

-280 EYDNK
+280 KYDNK
-285 ENVVEIASLRLERAV
+285 EKVAEIAKLRLERAV
-300 LLGYKNHADYVLEE
+300 LLGYKNHADYILEE
-314 NMAKEPQKVYDFLNK
+314 NMAKEPQKVYDFLFK
-329 IWDPALLVATKEAN
+329 IWDPALVVAKKEAD

-365 FAEKLRQQKYEL
+365 YAEKLRQQKYEL

-392 EGAFYVAARLYGL
+392 EGAFYVATRLYGL

-449 AWMSSYRKQYRRD
+449 AWMSSYRKQYRKD

-476 TKPIGDKPALLNF
+476 TRPTGDKPALLNF

-509 CQYRSLSGTSVA
+509 CQYRSLSGTSVP
-521 RDFVELPSQIME
+521 RDFVELPAQIME
-533 NWAAEPE
+533 NWASEPE

-558 LVEKLKKSKH
+558 LVDKLEKSKH

-573 VAVEYLS
+573 VSVEYLS
-580 ACFLDMDW
+580 ASFLDMDW
-588 HTIKKT
+588 HTIRKK
-594 TEIDMLDF
+594 TEIDVLDF
-602 EDISMNNIKMIPEI
+602 EDRFLNNIKMIPEI
-616 VVRYRSTYFA
+616 IVRYRSTYFA

-662 ETATKFRKNVLERG
+662 ETAVKFRENILERG
-676 GTDDPMNLYIK
+676 GTCDPMELYKK
-687 FRGAEPKIE
+687 FRGAEPEIE
-696 PMLQRKGLN
+696 PMLERKGLI

>member
-1 VKKIYL
+1 
-7 ILFLSGI
+7 
-14 FMISCQT
+14 MISCQT

-59 KGMEDQMKEIEV
+59 KGIEYQMKEIEV

-128 RDDILLNAHL
+128 RDDILLNASL

-148 MDSLELNP
+148 MDSLELYP

-174 NLDENN
+174 NLDEND
-180 QGKLRKINEKLSLL
+180 QGKLRKINEELSLL

-221 LPEPVIAFAA
+221 LPGPVIASAA

-329 IWDPALLVATKEAN
+329 IWDPALLMATKEAD

-355 GQLHPSDWWY
+355 GQLHPSDWWCY
-365 FAEKLRQQKYEL
+365 AEKLRQQKYEL

-392 EGAFYVAARLYGL
+392 EGAFYVATRLYGL

-449 AWMSSYRKQYRRD
+449 AWMNSYRKQYRRD

-476 TKPIGDKPALLNF
+476 TKPTGDKPALLNF

-521 RDFVELPSQIME
+521 RDFVELPAQIME
-533 NWAAEPE
+533 NWATEPE

-558 LVEKLKKSKH
+558 LVERLKKSKH

-588 HTIKKT
+588 HTNKMT

-602 EDISMNNIKMIPEI
+602 EDISMDNIKMIPEI

-676 GTDDPMNLYIK
+676 GTDDPMNLYKK

-696 PMLQRKGLN
+696 PMLQRKGLI